1 MSKRSSR
8 IDVHTPVHTPG
19 KVPSQSIAYS
29 GRCKCP
35 IVYKAKR
42 KRSPGILGFP
52 DHLVFP
58 DDALAEPPSP
68 GAADNLLLASV
79 KNDTL
84 KLTFPV
90 PATIMDP
97 DGDKVQLVVDDV
109 PLEPPV
115 TFTGKIPGD
124 PFEIDLPASVR
135 TEGTHTIIYKVIYSG
150 GGTES
155 GPPQSFVVDL
165 TAPGEPLLAEL
176 IVDELIK
183 TKGLTSD
190 KLKEDNG
197 EQYLECTIAGYGGIA
212 AGDIIEGTIRSTL
225 RSRRKA
231 RGSMRRRP
239 KDELTLRFLRADIE
253 ALGDGTLDFTY
264 KVTDRAGNVS
274 MASRPLTLKVLLKGE
289 LTGLLAPQIAAH
301 NDGLIIDAEARE
313 PLELVVPAHPGP
325 PKIQPGDMIELV
337 WGDAVHGLVA
347 IPGGEEGNP
356 QTLYPSYA
364 ALYDTWKKTTAG
376 ANLVASID
384 VFYRIIRN
392 GIVAGT
398 SAITTVAVNL
408 FQVGGDPNP
417 DPEDPVHPNLR
428 PPYLETASKK
438 YNEIPSDEFDQDA
451 TIYIPLY
458 DRTFPPRKVLEEGD
472 KVSVIYGAIA
482 FPVRIVTEQEAD
494 GTADLQFTLTA
505 AQIAQEGSGSKPL
518 YFMVTRAITGGAE
531 NTSLSYEQPI
541 TVHGNDEL
549 PGEGSLEDGKYIP
562 LNASGRITKDEINR
576 GVKFITPHYA
586 NKKPGNRISIEL
598 YQAAGGSHAGNET
611 PIEGSK
617 YTFSKPVGEDDKD
630 KETEFEI
637 PAHHLLFPNNFCH
650 IHVTWTATNEF
661 GSVSNSTTPLVIV
674 DTRGENA
681 ESKNKKKKK
690 GKGKGKGKG
699 KDQTKTK
706 SKSKS
711 KPKP

>member
-1 MSKRSSR
+1 M
-8 IDVHTPVHTPG
+8 
-19 KVPSQSIAYS
+19 
-29 GRCKCP
+29 
-35 IVYKAKR
+35 
-42 KRSPGILGFP
+42 FP
-52 DHLVFP
+52 ADT
-58 DDALAEPPSP
+58 LAELPPS
-68 GAADNLLLASV
+68 GVADNLLLASV
-79 KNDTL
+79 EKDTL

-90 PATIMDP
+90 PATIKDP
-97 DGDKVQLVVDDV
+97 VKDKVQLVVDGV

-115 TFTGKIPGD
+115 TFEGKKPGD
-124 PFEIDLPASVR
+124 TFEIDLPASVR
-135 TEGTHTIIYKVIYSG
+135 TEGIHTIIYKVIYSG
-150 GGTES
+150 TGTES
-155 GPPQSFVVDL
+155 GPPQSFIVDL

-183 TKGLTSD
+183 KNGLTSD

-197 EQYLECTIAGYGGIA
+197 EQYLECTVAGYGGIA
-212 AGDIIEGTIRSTL
+212 PGDITEGTISSTL

-239 KDELTLRFLRADIE
+239 QDGLTLRFLRADIE

-264 KVTDRAGNVS
+264 TVTDRAGNVS
-274 MASRPLTLKVLLKGE
+274 MVSLPLRLKVLLKGE

-301 NDGLIIDAEARE
+301 NDGLIIDAEARA
-313 PLELVVPAHPGP
+313 PLQLVVPAHPGP
-325 PKIQPGDMIELV
+325 PAIQPGDMIELV
-337 WGDAVHGLVA
+337 WGNAVHELVA
-347 IPGGEEGNP
+347 IPRGEEGDP

-364 ALYDTWKKTTAG
+364 ALYDTWKQATAG

-392 GIVAGT
+392 DIVAGT

-428 PPYLETASKK
+428 PPYLETASKQ

-482 FPVRIVTEQEAD
+482 FPVRTVTEQEAD

-549 PGEGSLEDGKYIP
+549 PGEGSLGDGEYIP
-562 LNASGRITKDEINR
+562 LNGDGRITVDEIKR
-576 GVKFITPHYA
+576 GVKFITPYFK
-586 NKKPGNRISIEL
+586 NKQKGTTISVEVF
-598 YQAAGGSHAGNET
+598 QAVDDTHDDSET

-637 PAHHLLFPNNFCH
+637 PAHHLLFPNDFCH

-681 ESKNKKKKK
+681 ESKNKKK
-690 GKGKGKGKG
+690 GKGKG